1 MDSDSDWLQYFI
13 LADSARHQIGVP
25 HEMLCS
31 EALSLNL
38 DLAAANSDYRWSCI
52 PEMGAR

>member
-13 LADSARHQIGVP
+13 LADSAGNQFGVP

-31 EALSLNL
+31 EALSRNL
-38 DLAAANSDYRWSCI
+38 DLAEADSDYRWTCI